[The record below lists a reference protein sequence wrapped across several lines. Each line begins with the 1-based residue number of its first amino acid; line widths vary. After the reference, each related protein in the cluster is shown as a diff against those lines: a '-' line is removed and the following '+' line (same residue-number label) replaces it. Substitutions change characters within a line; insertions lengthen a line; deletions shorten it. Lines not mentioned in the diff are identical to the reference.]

1 MTTSSFTK
9 PAGPL
14 NDLLKPGK
22 PLPEDDVMVSTALD
36 ILNHSPYGQ
45 QLADFVRV
53 NQIQIRVM
61 ATPQPTAYL
70 PESKLVYIGFNRNNP
85 ISPAR
90 FVLMLA
96 GILREAQQE
105 SAGIRHPHLT
115 APLQEHMKVSMA
127 KHEDK
132 VWYMCTVACELEALG
147 TFDDY
152 KFRDELKKMG
162 HDEALTLYLKQERK
176 A

>member
-1 MTTSSFTK
+1 MTQQQAPK
-9 PAGPL
+9 L

-22 PLPEDDVMVSTALD
+22 PLPSDDLMISTALD
-36 ILNHSPYGQ
+36 ILNHSPHGQ
-45 QLADFVRV
+45 QLSDFVSV
-53 NQIQIRVM
+53 NQISIRVM
-61 ATPQPTAYL
+61 ATPHPTTYL

-85 ISPAR
+85 VSPSR

-105 SAGIRHPHLT
+105 SAGIKHPQLN
-115 APLQEHMKVSMA
+115 APMQEHMKVSMA

-132 VWYMCTVACELEALG
+132 VWYMCTVAIELNALEIFG
-147 TFDDY
+147 EY
-152 KFRDELKKMG
+152 KFLDELKGMG
-162 HDEALTLYLKQERK
+162 HEEALVLYLKQEKK